1 MKKISVILL
10 SLVMGLMLTVNAQAP
25 YKHSIGGTFVNMEAV
40 SYKTFFN
47 DNLALSVDLGFKW
60 TIGAFKGGSGLLMSF
75 EANPNFMYE
84 SAIGSKGLYWLAGGG
99 VSLGMG
105 LPTYAGGGVIGKF
118 GVNAIGGIEYKF
130 NIPLTLQA
138 DFRPGYGL
146 MFNSVGAGSYFDW
159 GLCFGVRYTFK

>member
-25 YKHSIGGTFVNMEAV
+25 YKHSIGVTALNLNGVT
-40 SYKTFFN
+40 YKTFFN
-47 DNLALSVDLGFKW
+47 DNLALSADLGFKW
-60 TIGAFKGGSGLLMSF
+60 TIGAFKGGSGFLMSF

-105 LPTYAGGGVIGKF
+105 LPRVIGGGVVGKF
-118 GVNAIGGIEYKF
+118 GINAIGGIEYKF

-146 MFNSVGAGSYFDW
+146 LFNDDYGASYFDW
-159 GLCFGVRYTFK
+159 GLCVSVRYTFK